1 MSVSVFAERLRNAMN
16 SRGLKQVDLVHAAE
30 HRGVKM
36 GKSHISQYVAGKT
49 MPREDV
55 LEFLA
60 SELDV
65 DMNWLRGEESTT
77 QLNSDASNSV
87 TDGEHA
93 ATPLATGASKPQT
106 DSEIP
111 VGRRRTFGK
120 SHKLDNVLYDVRG
133 PVADEAMRMEANGT
147 HILKLNIGN
156 PAPFGF
162 RTPDEVVYDM
172 AHQLTDTEGYSPS
185 KGLFSARKA
194 IMQYAQLKNIPNVT
208 IDDIY
213 TGNGVSEL
221 INLSMSALL
230 DTGDEVLVPSPDY
243 PLWTACVNLAGG
255 TAVHY
260 LCDEQSEW
268 YPDIDDIRSKIT
280 SNTKAIV
287 IINPNNPTGGIMEK
301 ADLEKIAQVVRET
314 GILVI
319 SDEIYG
325 ELTYGDRTHI
335 SFASLPDMW
344 QYTITLNGFSKAF
357 AMTGWRVG
365 YACGPKEILSVML
378 KIHQY
383 SILCAPRMGQVAA
396 LEALQ
401 AGRANDYEDVR
412 RMRDSYDRRRRLM
425 VDSFRKM
432 GLDCFEPLGAF
443 YVFPSIKK
451 TGLDSE
457 TFCERLLN
465 EYKIAT
471 VPGTAFG
478 ECGEGH
484 IRCSYATGVEKLNI
498 ALERMSE
505 FVDKCGK

>member
-1 MSVSVFAERLRNAMN
+1 MKRNFIAKRFQSAGTGLTLDTAALAKYKDIVDLSIGDTDFTTDEAIINAAFRDAKAGHTHYGDPKGDPELISAVCKAWEEDFDQSLPRDHVLVSASSCLGMALVMFSILDPGDEVIVFSPYFPMYRTQIELAGGVCVDVPTYAEEDYAISEERLR
-16 SRGLKQVDLVHAAE
+16 AA
-30 HRGVKM
+30 
-36 GKSHISQYVAGKT
+36 IT
-49 MPREDV
+49 PRTKC
-55 LEFLA
+55 L
-60 SELDV
+60 
-65 DMNWLRGEESTT
+65 
-77 QLNSDASNSV
+77 
-87 TDGEHA
+87 
-93 ATPLATGASKPQT
+93 
-106 DSEIP
+106 
-111 VGRRRTFGK
+111 
-120 SHKLDNVLYDVRG
+120 
-133 PVADEAMRMEANGT
+133 
-147 HILKLNIGN
+147 IL
-156 PAPFGF
+156 P
-162 RTPDEVVYDM
+162 Y
-172 AHQLTDTEGYSPS
+172 
-185 KGLFSARKA
+185 
-194 IMQYAQLKNIPNVT
+194 
-208 IDDIY
+208 
-213 TGNGVSEL
+213 
-221 INLSMSALL
+221 
-230 DTGDEVLVPSPDY
+230 
-243 PLWTACVNLAGG
+243 
-255 TAVHY
+255 
-260 LCDEQSEW
+260 
-268 YPDIDDIRSKIT
+268 
-280 SNTKAIV
+280 
-287 IINPNNPTGGIMEK
+287 PNNPTGGIMEK